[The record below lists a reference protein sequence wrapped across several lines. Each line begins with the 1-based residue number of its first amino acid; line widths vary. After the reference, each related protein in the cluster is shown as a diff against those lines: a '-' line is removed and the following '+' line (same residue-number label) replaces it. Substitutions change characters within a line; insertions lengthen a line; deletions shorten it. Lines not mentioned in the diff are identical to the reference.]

1 MSLEKS
7 PLILELG
14 DIIEIQ
20 APTNDV
26 LNNKIFF
33 INYIDKTTIKLINDK
48 DLTKETLTID
58 SDRNLTDQS
67 IQSISILDKAKE
79 KGYAKQ
85 NNLILNTWIDIYFG
99 GDIPAVITGEIT
111 NTEEDM
117 IEIKSYSD
125 GSIIYIDFAY
135 KGIPKDLPIDKVVIR
150 EKPTKVDK
158 EIIIEEG
165 VIEKEKVADV
175 DVDADVYVD
184 ADADADEEIKDLGD
198 IADAEGEMRE
208 MIDVPS
214 EEVEERIQQT
224 LLEADQVVFGDNLDS
239 ITQFVEVEE
248 TEKRYGL
255 DTQLSDLL
263 DELLASIPNAKRNN
277 NVLNSIHTIIERF
290 KQLRN
295 QYSVFDSNGNP
306 SMIDIKGIQYKPLTH
321 ILEKLNTK
329 LFWIIPVVQNKLK
342 VYDAF
347 NTEDIPDIVDL
358 ILYTA
363 LSEQNE
369 QNEQY
374 FKNHLVD
381 SDNPFLTHLKNM
393 NQFATPFERPD
404 LISNALINKEVE
416 TNLNVIVN
424 NLENFYSSIVNKEEV
439 ARRKYLIETYNLGIK
454 QITKDKTLKLL
465 PADKLSLYSL
475 VTMPYSFVQYSSLYR
490 PSSSILTKANLN
502 KIHVNYWQSLKNNTD
517 VESKVIDSLEKS
529 VSHSSL
535 LNKIHDFQLDESIV
549 DESGDKYKK
558 FLDVIIPK
566 TDSIFNMMKE
576 HIVNHVSYTHIIGSL
591 EPFLIYNEDISYK
604 TYEKIVDYIREQILE
619 FKKEFARKNMIF
631 TKLRASFHNL
641 YKGSFILA
649 FLTESVT
656 EKYELSN
663 SLTTSELIIK
673 ILLTDQGRLFMN
685 TLSLSN
691 MKLYSNIDINETINE
706 NIENL
711 KRETHEN
718 TCKDFVLVKKYI
730 DINELQEDN
739 DIEDIYVDSK
749 YDTTRYDILNEYEQ
763 GSMNLDEFTQYVA
776 EQLQLNIGLNDEAA
790 LYESESMIQG
800 KRKVKNGQYAVVEL
814 FDPNDNPEI
823 QYFIRRDNQ
832 WVLGENIN
840 IKSATSSDVF
850 CNAQPKCLSI
860 NKECLDKETIQHENE
875 KEYLQRIVN
884 NFENELLILGK
895 KLAKIITELYEYN
908 FKTIDTLKTLSYF
921 DMIRYNI
928 NKKQLGL
935 TVPQRDL
942 TVSPY
947 LNIMNLILG
956 DADFIRR
963 QRNIIKFAATY
974 TVDGDSIYMR
984 NCVDTN
990 QPLLPTF
997 FIQLAEAYE
1006 NGTYMEVLDQICK
1019 ERGEISDDGDSWVD
1033 KYSGYTIKKI
1043 DFDIQE
1049 GYDEGGYKLV
1059 SRDVL
1064 EEDLGQ
1070 SVLQSSERKNYKFK
1084 EANIISNIISTITNY
1099 MGISINSEIDF
1110 IVKNVSLT
1118 LKEKVPSK
1126 EQYTT
1131 RVEIAKKKG
1140 KKIPSYDFTFNNLL
1154 LLLTL
1159 GYIIVAIQT
1168 MVPSIRT
1175 NKTFPGCI
1183 RSLKGF
1189 PYYDKSDYS
1198 TIKYIACIS
1207 TKIKANIEP
1216 WNTLKKINEENLT
1229 EKLKTIIEITILPN
1243 LAVKDKFAIKDE
1255 YLQKYSEDD
1264 KIPPS
1269 LDINTW
1275 KTFLPP
1281 LSLQK
1286 VVAVRQVTKE
1296 FQELLKQH
1304 VITGNKA
1311 QIAQINH
1318 LLSKMMYNSF
1328 AIQETIQRVINKE
1341 DVILKNNNDDAFLE
1355 NVCCNDG
1362 IQQTLKY
1369 FIDKE
1374 SSISLHNENA
1384 TKISAL
1390 YYYYFTLVKARI
1402 FNDKINTKL
1411 VYPKLNKAFSESTI
1425 YQAFI
1430 HYCKYNTDLPVS
1442 NTLQRICKNNKS
1454 AFTPSSTLNERVS
1467 IMKSEGINYTTED
1480 FDRLI
1485 EVIERENYININ
1497 LSTEIITPE
1506 NIFQIYVNYLL
1517 NTEHTISMTLLKLLK
1532 ERSVNP
1538 LRDFLLEENNSMKA
1552 KVIEFLTTSGQFKK
1566 QQMTKIIEFLNTLK
1580 DWKSQ
1585 GDIFMSN
1592 EADQTYKLS
1601 QWLFQGTLN
1610 INRVFPSIIL
1620 NNVSYDEVMI
1630 PKHWNLSDRH
1640 KKDVIKIIHS
1650 EFQKL
1655 EKFYSSDEGEES
1667 KRDIE
1672 PVLEKVIKHMNELN
1686 RLLILTPFMEKVNK
1700 DLFEYYFLFSLLS
1713 YIDIQENSDTLIDE
1727 VSFNEDIEVA
1737 TSVEFEEQNT
1747 GTITQ
1752 LDIVRGERL
1761 QMNEKIASI
1770 LITYIEIIMNT
1781 KKQIN
1786 TNKEQ
1791 IMERTLRSQEKEK
1804 EEITTY
1810 LRDLTDEQREIEN
1823 ILKNN
1828 KLGKWSKGQT
1838 KGLVEYVGEIY
1849 DEEVA
1854 SIEQRALLEKRVG
1867 MRSEVTDLNRD
1878 IYVLEEFDQQM
1889 RENIA
1894 DGEAYDMSGLANDDD
1909 YGDQDGDEH
1918 FY

>member
-1 MSLEKS
+1 MSSEKS

-20 APTNDV
+20 APTNSV

-33 INYIDKTTIKLINDK
+33 IDYIDKTSIKLINDK
-48 DLTKETLTID
+48 DLTEETLTID
-58 SDRNLTDQS
+58 SDGNLTDQS
-67 IQSISILDKAKE
+67 IESISILDKAKE

-85 NNLILNTWIDIYFG
+85 NNLTNNTWIDIYFG

-117 IEIKSYSD
+117 IEIKTYPD
-125 GSIIYIDFAY
+125 NNIIYIDFAY
-135 KGIPKDLPIDKVVIR
+135 KGIPKDLPIEKIVIR
-150 EKPTKVDK
+150 EKPMKVDE
-158 EIIIEEG
+158 EIVMEESI
-165 VIEKEKVADV
+165 IEKEKLEDI
-175 DVDADVYVD
+175 DTD
-184 ADADADEEIKDLGD
+184 IKDLGD
-198 IADAEGEMRE
+198 IEDIEGQMRE

-224 LLEADQVVFGDNLDS
+224 LLEADEVVFGENLDS
-239 ITQFVEVEE
+239 ITQLVDVEE
-248 TEKRYGL
+248 TEKRYDL

-263 DELLASIPNAKRNN
+263 DELLASIPTAKRNN
-277 NVLNSIHTIIERF
+277 NMLNSIHTMIERF

-295 QYSVFDSNGNP
+295 QYSIFDSNGNP
-306 SMIDIKGIQYKPLTH
+306 SMIDIKGIQYKPLTQ

-342 VYDAF
+342 VYNAF
-347 NTEDIPDIVDL
+347 NTENIPDIVDL
-358 ILYTA
+358 ILYNV

-369 QNEQY
+369 LNEQY
-374 FKNHLVD
+374 FKNHFVD
-381 SDNPFLTHLKNM
+381 SDNPFLTHLQNM
-393 NQFATPFERPD
+393 NRFATPFERPD
-404 LISNALINKEVE
+404 FISNALITKEVE

-439 ARRKYLIETYNLGIK
+439 VRRKYLIESYNLGLK
-454 QITKDKTLKLL
+454 QITKNKTVQLL
-465 PADKLSLYSL
+465 PSDKLSLYSL
-475 VTMPYSFVQYSSLYR
+475 VTMPYPFIKYSSLYR
-490 PSSSILTKANLN
+490 PSTSILTKANLN
-502 KIHVNYWQSLKNNTD
+502 KTNINYWQSLKNNTD
-517 VESKVIDSLEKS
+517 VESKIVDSLEKS
-529 VSHSSL
+529 ISHSSF
-535 LNKIHDFQLDESIV
+535 LNKIHDFQLDESII
-549 DESGDKYKK
+549 DESGDKYNK

-566 TDSIFNMMKE
+566 TDSIFNMIKE
-576 HIVNHVSYTHIIGSL
+576 HLINRVSYNHIINAL

-604 TYEKIVDYIREQILE
+604 TYEKIIDYIREQILE

-631 TKLRASFHNL
+631 TKIRGSLHNL
-641 YKGSFILA
+641 YKGSFMLA
-649 FLTESVT
+649 FLNESVT
-656 EKYELSN
+656 EKYELSS
-663 SLTTSELIIK
+663 SLSTSELIIK

-685 TLSLSN
+685 TISLSN
-691 MKLYSNIDINETINE
+691 LKLYSNIDINEKINE

-711 KRETHEN
+711 KRETPEN

-739 DIEDIYVDSK
+739 DSEDVYVDPK

-763 GSMNLDEFTQYVA
+763 GSMNLEEFTQYVA
-776 EQLQLNIGLNDEAA
+776 EQLKLNVGLNNESAQYEA
-790 LYESESMIQG
+790 ESMIEG
-800 KRKVKNGQYAVVEL
+800 KRRVKNGQYAVVEL

-823 QYFIRRDNQ
+823 QYFVRRDNQ
-832 WVLGENIN
+832 WIPAEDIN

-860 NKECLDKETIQHENE
+860 NKNCLDKETIQNENE

-895 KLAKIITELYEYN
+895 KLAKIINELYEYN
-908 FKTIDTLKTLSYF
+908 FKTIDTLKALSYF
-921 DMIRYNI
+921 DIIRYNI

-947 LNIMNLILG
+947 LNMLNLILG
-956 DADFIRR
+956 DADFIRK

-990 QPLLPTF
+990 KPLLPTF

-1006 NGTYMEVLDQICK
+1006 NNTYTEVLDQICK

-1059 SRDVL
+1059 SRDIL

-1070 SVLQSSERKNYKFK
+1070 SVLQAKERKKYKFK

-1118 LKEKVPSK
+1118 LKEKIPSK
-1126 EQYTT
+1126 EQYNT

-1159 GYIIVAIQT
+1159 GYIIVAMQT

-1198 TIKYIACIS
+1198 TVKYVACIS
-1207 TKIKANIEP
+1207 NKIKANIEP
-1216 WNTLKKINEENLT
+1216 WNTLKKISEENLT
-1229 EKLKTIIEITILPN
+1229 EKLKTIIETTILPN
-1243 LAVKDKFAIKDE
+1243 LEVKDKFAIKDE
-1255 YLQKYSEDD
+1255 YLQKHSEDEE
-1264 KIPPS
+1264 IPPS

-1286 VVAVRQVTKE
+1286 VIAVKQVSKE
-1296 FQELLKQH
+1296 FQEQLKQN
-1304 VITGNKA
+1304 VLTGNKE
-1311 QIAQINH
+1311 QLTQINH
-1318 LLSKMMYNSF
+1318 LLSKMMYYSF

-1369 FIDKE
+1369 FMNKE

-1390 YYYYFTLVKARI
+1390 YYYYFNLVKART

-1442 NTLQRICKNNKS
+1442 DTLQTICKNNKS
-1454 AFTPSSTLNERVS
+1454 AFTASSSLKERIA

-1480 FDRLI
+1480 FDKLI

-1497 LSTEIITPE
+1497 LTNEIITPE
-1506 NIFQIYVNYLL
+1506 EIFQTYVNYLL

-1532 ERSVNP
+1532 ERSINP

-1566 QQMTKIIEFLNTLK
+1566 QQMTKVTEFLNTLK
-1580 DWKSQ
+1580 DWKLQ
-1585 GDIFMSN
+1585 DDIFISN

-1601 QWLFQGTLN
+1601 QWLLQETLN
-1610 INRVFPSIIL
+1610 VNRIFPSIIL
-1620 NNVSYDEVMI
+1620 NNVSYDEVII
-1630 PKHWNLSDRH
+1630 PKHWNLSERH

-1655 EKFYSSDEGEES
+1655 EKFYNSEENET

-1686 RLLILTPFMEKVNK
+1686 RLVILTPFMEKVNK

-1727 VSFNEDIEVA
+1727 VSFSEDIELA
-1737 TSVEFEEQNT
+1737 TSVELEEQDT

-1752 LDIVRGERL
+1752 LDIVRGEKL
-1761 QMNEKIASI
+1761 QMNEKIANI

-1791 IMERTLRSQEKEK
+1791 IIERTLRAQEKEK

-1810 LRDLTDEQREIEN
+1810 LKDLTDEQREIEN

-1854 SIEQRALLEKRVG
+1854 AIEQRALLEKRVG

-1878 IYVLEEFDQQM
+1878 IYVLEELEQQT

-1894 DGEAYDMSGLANDDD
+1894 DEEAYDMSGLADDDD
-1909 YGDQDGDEH
+1909 YGDRDGDEH